1 MSMNVSQVSRNRSW
15 LKNWF
20 MGYAFL
26 LIKRKESELFF
37 MQEPVFYGLTTK
49 LQLISLLDIF
59 KATLRTESP
68 SICQQGTSKRSL

>member
-1 MSMNVSQVSRNRSW
+1 MNLSQVSRNRSW

-20 MGYAFL
+20 IGYAFL
-26 LIKRKESELFF
+26 LIRRKESELLL

-68 SICQQGTSKRSL
+68 SICQQGTSKRIL